1 MNRLVTNCR
10 IITPGRILD
19 DHCLEITGKVISRIL
34 SPGEAV
40 AKDYDEVLD
49 CMGAYVAPGFI
60 DLHNHGNSGFDVMD
74 ATLEALAEMAAF
86 HLRNG
91 VTGFLGTTMSKPTAE
106 VRKAIMNMAV
116 YAENQN
122 QRIGGEPRSELL
134 GIYLEGPYL
143 SPKRKGA
150 QAEEYLKAPDL
161 QELQDFLTVTRG
173 YLKVVALAP
182 ERIGAPEA
190 IAYLKSQGIVVAAGH
205 TDATYEQTVAA
216 VEAGVTDAVHLFNGM
231 RGFGHREPG
240 PPGALLLDQ
249 RVICELICDGI
260 HLHPAAV
267 EMAVRLKGTA
277 GIILISD
284 AMRATGLG
292 DGCFDLGGQQVIV
305 SGGIARLRNGDLA
318 GSTLTLD
325 RAIYNMMRMAKIPLH
340 EAVQMATLNPARL
353 IGVAE
358 RKGSIEPGKDAD
370 LVVCDAEIRI
380 KHVIKAGRIVF
391 SASAQE

>member
-10 IITPGRILD
+10 IITPERVLA
-19 DHCLEITGKVISRIL
+19 DHCLEIAENVISRII
-34 SPGEAV
+34 SPGEAE

-60 DLHNHGNSGFDVMD
+60 DLHNHGNSGFDVME
-74 ATLEALAEMAAF
+74 ATPEALAKMAGF

-91 VTGFLGTTMSKPTAE
+91 VTGFLGTTMSKSAAE
-106 VRKAIMNMAV
+106 IRKAVKNMAA
-116 YAENQN
+116 YAENQI
-122 QRIGGEPRSELL
+122 RRTGGEPRSELL

-143 SPKRKGA
+143 SEKRKGA
-150 QAEEYLKAPDL
+150 QAGEYLKAPDL
-161 QELQDFLTVTRG
+161 KELQDFLEVARG

-182 ERIGAPEA
+182 ERTGAPEA

-231 RGFGHREPG
+231 KGFSHREPG
-240 PPGALLLDQ
+240 PAAALLLDE
-249 RVICELICDGI
+249 RVTCELICDGV
-260 HLHPAAV
+260 HLHPAVADL
-267 EMAVRLKGTA
+267 AVRLKGTS
-277 GIILISD
+277 GVVLISD
-284 AMRATGLG
+284 AMRAAGLG
-292 DGCFDLGGQQVIV
+292 AGEFDLGGQQVIV
-305 SGGIARLRNGDLA
+305 SGGIARLRNGALA

-325 RAIYNMMRMAKIPLH
+325 RAVYNVMRMAKIPVH
-340 EAVQMATLNPARL
+340 EAVRMATLNPARL

-370 LVVCDAEIRI
+370 LVVFDEEIRI
-380 KHVIKAGRIVF
+380 KHVIKAGKVR
-391 SASAQE
+391 SL